1 MLTPTQEQILANL
14 ISYPENQLTISG
26 TAITLGKSYTLTYN
40 NIVELEKKQI
50 VKLQDVPPAK
60 VVLLNEFA
68 PIDVLIDVELK
79 RKKEFLQKNKWVQI
93 MLQDILSYTKNY
105 FFILLVFGSYA
116 KGTQTKKSDIDL
128 LIIVQDKHDIKKI
141 ENAIR
146 KVYTQVKKGV
156 NVVDVSD
163 FKEMVRNTNELNIG
177 NEAKKHH
184 IILYGVENYYQLT
197 K

>member
-1 MLTPTQEQILANL
+1 M
-14 ISYPENQLTISG
+14 
-26 TAITLGKSYTLTYN
+26 
-40 NIVELEKKQI
+40 
-50 VKLQDVPPAK
+50 
-60 VVLLNEFA
+60 
-68 PIDVLIDVELK
+68 
-79 RKKEFLQKNKWVQI
+79 
-93 MLQDILSYTKNY
+93 
-105 FFILLVFGSYA
+105 
-116 KGTQTKKSDIDL
+116 
-128 LIIVQDKHDIKKI
+128 IIVQDKHDIKKI